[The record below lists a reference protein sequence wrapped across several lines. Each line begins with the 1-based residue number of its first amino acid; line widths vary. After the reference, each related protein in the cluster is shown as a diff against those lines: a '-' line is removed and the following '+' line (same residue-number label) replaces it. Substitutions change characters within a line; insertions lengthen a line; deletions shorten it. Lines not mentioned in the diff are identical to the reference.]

1 MTDISCQYHHLMPK
15 ALRLQTPIQRHR
27 HQNWIFTPTLNFQWL
42 NCYLRLY
49 RKHWPRL
56 DDTLTPTASQARQA
70 QQYDTLLC
78 QRVQQD
84 YSETGKATQN
94 LGNFKTDR
102 DILCSGRSSKVPY
115 TGYHV
120 ECIGEPRQTL
130 LKIIIQVSSI
140 QLWHECV
147 SW

>member
-1 MTDISCQYHHLMPK
+1 MPISSSHAQGTTFTNSNTKAQTSKLNLHTYIKLPMTELLSQVV
-15 ALRLQTPIQRHR
+15 QE
-27 HQNWIFTPTLNFQWL
+27 
-42 NCYLRLY
+42 
-49 RKHWPRL
+49 
-56 DDTLTPTASQARQA
+56 TLTKTRRHPDPNCLTGKTGPAVWHSFMSKGSAR
-70 QQYDTLLC
+70 L
-78 QRVQQD
+78 
-84 YSETGKATQN
+84 YSETSKATQN

-120 ECIGEPRQTL
+120 ECIGKPRQTL

-140 QLWHECV
+140 QLWHESM